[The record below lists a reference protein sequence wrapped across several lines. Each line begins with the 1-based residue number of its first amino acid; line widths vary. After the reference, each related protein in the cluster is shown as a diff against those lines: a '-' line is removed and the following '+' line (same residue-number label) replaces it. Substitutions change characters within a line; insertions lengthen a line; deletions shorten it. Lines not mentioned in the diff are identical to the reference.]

1 MFEQLCQET
10 RMNINTVRA
19 MIQTNEKFRNI
30 IFTEDA
36 IREKLESNSEFYNL
50 VKVTPNE
57 TDWKIYDHCATVT
70 RLYAIYE
77 RFFEDIISDWLL
89 TLPEL
94 VSQYSDLEEKIQIAH
109 REGIG
114 RLLLDLKKN
123 RFQHLSAEKVLQGLF
138 SGVTNNEQYELL
150 PDAFLNYEQN
160 LRKDQLEKIFNNVG
174 IENTW
179 KWIKNHRKIKY
190 FVEEIAGGQSTAEAE
205 LRQLVDYRNEA
216 AHGAV
221 GIDQILG
228 TQELLDLTDFV
239 TALCEALVEL
249 VNYKIICRKELIE
262 KVRKIGQITEWFQ
275 KPQAAVAKLTDITL
289 CVEESVWLVSEQSSY
304 CQLVKI
310 ESIKLHNTYKSKIT
324 VDSETEVGLKF
335 DTDAKEGLSVYAK
348 K

>member
-1 MFEQLCQET
+1 MFEQLFQET
-10 RMNINTVRA
+10 RTNINTVRA
-19 MIQTNEKFRNI
+19 MIQTNEKFRKI

-36 IREKLESNSEFYNL
+36 IREKLESNFEFSNL

-57 TDWKIYDHCATVT
+57 TNWKIYDHCATVT

-77 RFFEDIISDWLL
+77 HFVEDIISDWLS

-94 VSQYSDLEEKIQIAH
+94 VSQYSDLDEKIQVAH

-138 SGVTNNEQYELL
+138 SGVTNNEKYELL
-150 PDAFLNYEQN
+150 PDAFLIYEQN
-160 LRKDQLEKIFNNVG
+160 LRKEQLEKIFNNTG

-249 VNYKIICRKELIE
+249 VNYKIICRKELID
-262 KVRKIGQITEWFQ
+262 KAKQIGKISRWYDQ
-275 KPQAAVAKLTDITL
+275 KQVAEVKATATDITL
-289 CVEESVWLVSEQSSY
+289 SVGESIWLINETSSY
-304 CQLVKI
+304 CKLATI
-310 ESIKLHNTYKSKIT
+310 NSIAIPDDLR
-324 VDSETEVGLKF
+324 ER
-335 DTDAKEGLSVYAK
+335 
-348 K
+348 